1 METLIIACIIVFTLS
16 LNVKAED
23 ITELNTLIENAKE
36 MDGQEVT
43 VQGEVIGER
52 MDRGDYS
59 WININDGTNAM
70 GIWLSKS
77 EAEKVLNYG
86 NYKYKG
92 DTVKITGV
100 FSRACAEHGGESDLH
115 SNSIQVI
122 EQGHRVNEQLSCVKI
137 VSAIIL
143 AVVATLMLLGSLKF
157 IKVQKRCKRNESL
170 ALNI

>member
-1 METLIIACIIVFTLS
+1 MRKCMETLMIACIIVFSLS

-43 VQGEVIGER
+43 VQGEVIGEC

-70 GIWLSKS
+70 GVWLSKS

-100 FSRACAEHGGESDLH
+100 FNRACAEHGGESDLH
-115 SNSIQVI
+115 SNSIEIV
-122 EQGHRVNEQLSCVKI
+122 EQGHRVNEQLSSVKI
-137 VSAIIL
+137 VTAIVL
-143 AVVATLMLLGSLKF
+143 AGFATLMLLGSLKF
-157 IKVQKRCKRNESL
+157 IKVKKTTQKE
-170 ALNI
+170 